1 MNWLNTV
8 LILALAYV
16 AVFLEGSFDLFRDW
30 LGAQITLLP
39 ALMVCT
45 GLTSGIGTVALLAVC
60 GGLCRDSL
68 SADPLGVSILPLFLI
83 GFVIFWKRDVLL
95 RENQFAQ
102 MALGLAAG
110 AVFPLATLFLL
121 VNLGP
126 GAVAGLDVA
135 LAVVAGVLAGGVL
148 TPALSGLLGRLRGA
162 LEYPA
167 MKQSSFREDREIK
180 EGAAVTCLYLTYLSG
195 RRAGCGRSAW

>member
-1 MNWLNTV
+1 MNWLNT
-8 LILALAYV
+8 LFILALAYV
-16 AVFLEGSFDLFRDW
+16 AVFLEGSFDLFRNW

-60 GGLCRDSL
+60 GGLWRDSL
-68 SADPLGVSILPLFLI
+68 SSDPLGVSILPLFMI
-83 GFVIFWKRDVLL
+83 GFIILRERDLLL

-110 AVFPLATLFLL
+110 AFFPLAALFLL
-121 VNLGP
+121 VNLGRAP
-126 GAVAGLDVA
+126 LLGWMSLWQW
-135 LAVVAGVLAGGVL
+135 VVGTLTGGVL
-148 TPALSGLLGRLRGA
+148 TPLLFRLFARLRHA

-167 MKQSSFREDREIK
+167 KQQSSFREDREIK
-180 EGAAVTCLYLTYLSG
+180 RGRQLYVYI
-195 RRAGCGRSAW
+195 

>member
-8 LILALAYV
+8 FILALAYV
-16 AVFLEGSFDLFRDW
+16 AVFLEGSFDLFRNW
-30 LGAQITLLP
+30 LGAQVTLLP

-60 GGLCRDSL
+60 GGLGRDSL
-68 SADPLGVSILPLFLI
+68 SADPLGASILPLFVI

-110 AVFPLATLFLL
+110 AFFPLASLFLL
-121 VNLGP
+121 VNLGRAP
-126 GAVAGLDVA
+126 LLGWMSLWQWVVGA
-135 LAVVAGVLAGGVL
+135 LAGGVL
-148 TPALSGLLGRLRGA
+148 TPALAGLLSRLRRA

-167 MKQSSFREDREIK
+167 LKQSSFREDREIK
-180 EGAAVTCLYLTYLSG
+180 RG
-195 RRAGCGRSAW
+195 RQ